1 MGQRLGQ
8 HDMSLDMQVGSSDS
22 GFTPMDFIP
31 ALEPGIEAQMASD
44 EIHGLLHDN
53 IAAIRDELNE
63 KELDILEERLLADS
77 PVTLREIGDKYG
89 ITREWV
95 RQIEADV

>member
-1 MGQRLGQ
+1 ML
-8 HDMSLDMQVGSSDS
+8 SD
-22 GFTPMDFIP
+22 
-31 ALEPGIEAQMASD
+31 LMASD

-63 KELDILEERLLADS
+63 KELDILEERLLEDS

-89 ITREWV
+89 ITRERV
-95 RQIEADV
+95 RQIEARLLQKIKERMSTTIQDFSQEWIEHEE